1 MKKYLIK
8 IVIFILL
15 LVAVDA
21 AIGMA
26 YSYVG
31 SHPKGGD
38 TARFNYINY
47 GTMEDVLLF
56 GSSRCMNHY
65 NPCILEDSLQ
75 CSVYNCGTEGNGC
88 LLSFI
93 QLSNILDRYHPKM
106 IVYDVMPKYDYLEG
120 EDNTKYLGWAR
131 RFYGKPEI
139 DSVFW
144 RIDPSEK
151 WKMLSKTYR
160 NNAKCLLTLSDFV
173 HPNHE
178 NIKGYR
184 PLEAVMTYDKE
195 PSDEDETKVV
205 QVDSLKL
212 EYLERFVKRCKEA
225 NVKFVFSVS
234 PTYMKSRDV
243 FDPVRV
249 LAEKYQVPFLMHY
262 QDSDYVGHKELFKDA
277 THMNRVGAERY
288 SSTIANELK
297 TLCVVP

>member
-1 MKKYLIK
+1 
-8 IVIFILL
+8 
-15 LVAVDA
+15 
-21 AIGMA
+21 
-26 YSYVG
+26 
-31 SHPKGGD
+31 
-38 TARFNYINY
+38 
-47 GTMEDVLLF
+47 
-56 GSSRCMNHY
+56 
-65 NPCILEDSLQ
+65 
-75 CSVYNCGTEGNGC
+75 
-88 LLSFI
+88 
-93 QLSNILDRYHPKM
+93 M
-106 IVYDVMPKYDYLEG
+106 IVYDVMPKFDYLEG

-131 RFYGKPEI
+131 RYYGKPEI

-144 RIDPSEK
+144 RIDPSER

-160 NNAKCLLTLSDFV
+160 YNAKCLVTLSDFV

-178 NIKGYR
+178 DIKGYR
-184 PLEAVMTYDKE
+184 PLEAVMTYDKD
-195 PSDEDETKVV
+195 PSEEDEAKVV

-225 NVKFVFSVS
+225 NVKFVFAVS

-288 SSTIANELK
+288 SSRIANELK
-297 TLCVVP
+297 TLCVIP